1 MREVQHWNKLLRKV
15 VETPSLEIFKP
26 QLDKQPWAK
35 YSNFAVVLVLSG
47 CLDYVTSRGP
57 FQPNSFQF

>member
-1 MREVQHWNKLLRKV
+1 MKEVQHWNKLVRQV

-35 YSNFAVVLVLSG
+35 YSGFAVVPALSG
-47 CLDYVTSRGP
+47 SLDYVTSRGP
-57 FQPNSFQF
+57 FQPKYFWF